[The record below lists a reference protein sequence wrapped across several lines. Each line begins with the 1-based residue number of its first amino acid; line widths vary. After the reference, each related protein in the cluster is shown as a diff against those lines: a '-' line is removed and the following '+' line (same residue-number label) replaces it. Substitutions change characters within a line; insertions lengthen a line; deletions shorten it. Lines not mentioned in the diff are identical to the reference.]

1 MQTSINSRQ
10 IASQSVVNEIDAV
23 LSEDSL
29 STCSQSSEE
38 IIDEELRKKIIAE
51 KAYYLAEARG
61 FAGGCDLDDWLV
73 AEAEVNQL
81 LGGSCITA

>member
-1 MQTSINSRQ
+1 MQTSIASRP
-10 IASQSVVNEIDAV
+10 IASQSVVNEIDTV

-29 STCSQSSEE
+29 PTGSQPSNEV
-38 IIDEELRKKIIAE
+38 DEELRNRVIAE

-61 FAGGCDLDDWLV
+61 FAGGCDLEDWLV

-81 LGGSCITA
+81 LGASYISA

>member
-29 STCSQSSEE
+29 STCSQSSDE
-38 IIDEELRKKIIAE
+38 IDEELRQKIIAE

>member
-1 MQTSINSRQ
+1 MQTSINSRP

-29 STCSQSSEE
+29 QTCSQPSNE
-38 IIDEELRKKIIAE
+38 IDEELRKKIIAE

-61 FAGGCDLDDWLV
+61 FAGGCDLEDWLV

-81 LGGSCITA
+81 LGGSYITA

>member
-1 MQTSINSRQ
+1 MQTSINSRP
-10 IASQSVVNEIDAV
+10 IASQSVVNEIDTV

-29 STCSQSSEE
+29 PTCSQPFNE
-38 IIDEELRKKIIAE
+38 IDEELRKKIIAE

-61 FAGGCDLDDWLV
+61 FAGGCDLEDWLV

-81 LGGSCITA
+81 LGGSYITA

>member
-1 MQTSINSRQ
+1 MQTSINSRP

-29 STCSQSSEE
+29 PTCSQPSNE
-38 IIDEELRKKIIAE
+38 IDEELRKKIIAE

-61 FAGGCDLDDWLV
+61 FAGGCDLEDWLV

-81 LGGSCITA
+81 LGGSYITA